1 LKAWT
6 IATLAL
12 LVLLFLWL
20 GWTGG
25 PANAFDCDSI
35 ATLAAIRHR
44 SPALTS
50 TAILVTRLGGAW
62 ITLSLT
68 VIAGLLLWW
77 RGARGRA
84 LALIITVACGR
95 LAADGLKLLY
105 ERPRPAIDLHPVLT
119 SSSSY
124 PSGHAANSMVS
135 FVALALFAAP
145 PRHRPF
151 AIAAAIGCSI
161 LVGMTRP
168 FLGVHW
174 PSDMIGGWALGAIVL
189 IVAFAAARNRL
200 APAEQQHQI
209 VGRHPPHILKR

>member
-1 LKAWT
+1 MKPWT

-12 LVLLFLWL
+12 LAILFLWL

-25 PANAFDCDSI
+25 PANAFDRDSI
-35 ATLAAIRHR
+35 AALATIRHR
-44 SPALTS
+44 SPELTRA
-50 TAILVTRLGGAW
+50 AISVTRLGGAW

-68 VIAGLLLWW
+68 AIVALWLW
-77 RGARGRA
+77 LWGARGRA
-84 LALIITVACGR
+84 IALVLTVAGGR
-95 LAADGLKLLY
+95 LAADGLKLFY

-145 PRHRPF
+145 PRHRPS
-151 AIAAAIGCSI
+151 AIAAAIGFSI

-174 PSDMIGGWALGAIVL
+174 PSDMIGGWTLGGIVL
-189 IVAFAAARNRL
+189 LVACATARARL
-200 APAEQQHQI
+200 APPEQQHHI
-209 VGRHPPHILKR
+209 VGGHPPPIAED

>member
-1 LKAWT
+1 MKPRT

-25 PANAFDCDSI
+25 PANAFDSDSI
-35 ATLAAIRHR
+35 VTLAAIRHR
-44 SPALTS
+44 SPKLTS
-50 TAILVTRLGGAW
+50 AAILFTQLGGAW
-62 ITLSLT
+62 STLSLT
-68 VIAGLLLWW
+68 AIAGLLLWW

-84 LALIITVACGR
+84 LALTLTVAGGR
-95 LAADGLKLLY
+95 LAADGLKLFY

-119 SSSSY
+119 NSSSY

-145 PRHRPF
+145 PRHRNY
-151 AIAAAIGCSI
+151 AVAVAIGLSV

-174 PSDMIGGWALGAIVL
+174 PSDMIGGWTLGAIVL
-189 IVAFAAARNRL
+189 IVAFATARNRL
-200 APAEQQHQI
+200 APAEQQHQV
-209 VGRHPPHILKR
+209 VGGHPPPVLEE

>member
-1 LKAWT
+1 MKPWT

-12 LVLLFLWL
+12 LATLFLWL

-25 PANAFDCDSI
+25 PANAFDRDSI
-35 ATLAAIRHR
+35 AALAAIRHR
-44 SPALTS
+44 SPELTRA
-50 TAILVTRLGGAW
+50 AILVTRLGGAW

-68 VIAGLLLWW
+68 AIAGLWLWL

-84 LALIITVACGR
+84 VALTLTVVGGR

-135 FVALALFAAP
+135 FVAFALFAAA
-145 PRHRPF
+145 PRHRPL
-151 AIAAAIGCSI
+151 AMAAAIGFSM

-174 PSDMIGGWALGAIVL
+174 PSDMIGGWTLGAIVL
-189 IVAFAAARNRL
+189 IVAYATTRPRL
-200 APAEQQHQI
+200 DSPEQQHRI
-209 VGRHPPHILKR
+209 VGGHRPPLAED